1 MGIMQVDVGV
11 ASYPD
16 LSLSNLFRQSK
27 NLDVDFIEIIM
38 EGEYHREKLAN
49 KISEFDLLMDDEIS
63 LIVHLPFGGLDV
75 GSPFHHVR
83 NGAIQEL
90 KKNIE
95 LASEFGA
102 EKAVFHADTFVRPEI
117 WDKET
122 ILSGLLQSIQELN
135 SFAIRHDIEL
145 GIENVPSPFITVS
158 DFPLLFDET
167 TINATLDTGHARVNQ
182 VNHETVTRLLET
194 HGDRFTHFHLND
206 TRGASD
212 DHLPVGMG
220 TTDFASL
227 FRSLPNDWNG
237 SMTVEAITTDFDYMA
252 AGVEH
257 LREIVK
263 TV

>member
-1 MGIMQVDVGV
+1 MQVDVGV

-16 LSLSNLFRQSK
+16 LSLSELFQQSK
-27 NLDVDFIEIIM
+27 NLNVDFIEIVM
-38 EGEYHREKLAN
+38 EGEYHRAKLAN
-49 KISEFDLLMDDEIS
+49 RVSECDRLMGDEIS

-83 NGAIQEL
+83 SGAVQEL

-95 LASEFGA
+95 LASDLGA
-102 EKAVFHADTFVRPEI
+102 EKAVFHADTFVHPEI

-122 ILSGLLQSIQELN
+122 ILDSLCESVQELD
-135 SFAIRHDIEL
+135 SFARRHDVEL
-145 GIENVPSPFITVS
+145 GIENVPSPFITVG

-167 TINATLDTGHARVNQ
+167 TINATLDTGHSRVNQ
-182 VNHETVTRLLET
+182 ISHETVSRLLET

-227 FRSLPNDWNG
+227 FRSLPNEWNG
-237 SMTVEAITTDFDYMA
+237 SMTVEAITTDFEYMA
-252 AGVEH
+252 AGVER
-257 LREIVK
+257 LREILQAI
-263 TV
+263 